1 MLTNIVYSLLKLK
14 KCNCDIV
21 NTVLYCTG
29 AVNFYLTPGLYK
41 YFNKNYIVH
50 TAGDREGLCFVHVMI
65 EVHVIM
71 VTKY

>member
-1 MLTNIVYSLLKLK
+1 MTF
-14 KCNCDIV
+14 V

-41 YFNKNYIVH
+41 YFNKKYIVH